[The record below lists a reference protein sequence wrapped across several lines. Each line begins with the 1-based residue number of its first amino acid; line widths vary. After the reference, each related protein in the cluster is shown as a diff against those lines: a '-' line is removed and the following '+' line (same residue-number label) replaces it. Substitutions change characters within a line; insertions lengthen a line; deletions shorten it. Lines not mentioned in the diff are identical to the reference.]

1 MPKKNK
7 NTKANLLYN
16 KISKEFTKINSKLPE
31 EYKQSVQ
38 DRRKFI
44 KERIIPIY
52 KNSPL
57 SRIGVKSIRA
67 SILEIVQTI
76 QPKIG
81 CDVNYISS
89 SVLDINF
96 YDLDDFIKDVLPSC
110 IFIKINAGV
119 YGSTKIFNTRNYN
132 YTKNL
137 VKNIV
142 DSIRDVV
149 NNNSDTDM
157 TFTGVKKLK
166 PRKLNDGTPEN
177 YFIDFILTINSEAI
191 LPIDP
196 IIFNLPKSQQKQV
209 TKIKDIILGRVKQ
222 LSLKKKRKRNA
233 RKTATK
239 NISKLSNIN
248 RRQAKS
254 NNQNTKNNLM
264 AQKEK
269 LFQNMIRQLENA
281 FKKGL
286 LSNEQ
291 FDKFKADI
299 LVKVLTNR
307 EKGGII

>member
-1 MPKKNK
+1 MQKNKK

-31 EYKQSVQ
+31 ERKLSVKE
-38 DRRKFI
+38 RRTFI
-44 KERIIPIY
+44 KERIYPIY
-52 KNSPL
+52 KDSPA
-57 SRIGVKSIRA
+57 SRISIKA
-67 SILEIVQTI
+67 IKTLVQEIVETI
-76 QPKIG
+76 PPKIG

-89 SVLDINF
+89 SVLDVN
-96 YDLDDFIKDVLPSC
+96 YYELDDFIKDVLPSC

-132 YTKNL
+132 YTKNS

-142 DSIRDVV
+142 DSIRVVV
-149 NNNSDTDM
+149 NNNSGIDM
-157 TFTGVKKLK
+157 SFTGVKKLR

-177 YFIDFILTINSEAI
+177 YFIDFILTINSEATS
-191 LPIDP
+191 PIDP
-196 IIFNLPKSQQKQV
+196 IIFNIPRTKQKEV

-248 RRQAKS
+248 RRQARSKNS
-254 NNQNTKNNLM
+254 NTKENLM
-264 AQKEK
+264 NQKEK

-286 LSNEQ
+286 LTNEQ
-291 FDKFKADI
+291 FDKFKAEI

-307 EKGGII
+307 KKGGII